1 MAIVLSLETST
12 TVTSAALHE
21 NGKLLVGRELH
32 LKQAAAAQLTI
43 LIDQLFT
50 SSGIGRTQLDAVAVS
65 GGPGSYTGLR
75 IGTATAKGICYSLDR
90 PLIALDSLHVLASS
104 IPLQHDGRL
113 LCPMID
119 ARRMEVFTIL
129 YDINLTE
136 RSSAQSMILETNS
149 FSSLLLSDKILFCGG
164 GSKKLQ
170 NIISYDNAI
179 FNFNDYTAK
188 HLAQLSYNC
197 FLKSE
202 FSNLAYTAPLYIKE
216 FYTLPQDLVKK
227 SVI

>member
-32 LKQAAAAQLTI
+32 LKQAAASQLTI

-119 ARRMEVFTIL
+119 ARRMEVYCCL
-129 YDINLTE
+129 LSESLDIIE
-136 RSSAQSMILETNS
+136 ESHPKVIDENS
-149 FSSLLLSDKILFCGG
+149 FVDRLRTQHISFFGNGSAKI
-164 GSKKLQ
+164 Q
-170 NIISYDNAI
+170 TVIRHPQAI
-179 FNFNDYTAK
+179 FVDDAYPNAEAMGT
-188 HLAQLSYNC
+188 LA
-197 FLKSE
+197 
-202 FSNLAYTAPLYIKE
+202 FSKFESGQFADVRAFEPAYLKE
-216 FYTLPQDLVKK
+216 FVAKTKK
-227 SVI
+227 T